1 MSGLIGTSTL
11 VIEVTRKCNLHCEH
25 CLRGD
30 AQCVD
35 MKKETIDKLI
45 PMLDNVGQVVFT
57 GGEPSLNTELIE
69 YFFKQFHKLK
79 GYTPAFYVVTN
90 GIGREQQLR
99 LCSILMDAYID
110 ADDVDIC
117 GIAIS
122 KDEYHDLRNV
132 CEIAKALAFYR
143 DDKDMT
149 NTTYDWVIQEGRAAD
164 NGLGTNQKKLHSEFY
179 INNEEEF
186 ASGEETLDV
195 ELLYVSALEEV
206 IGECDFSYADIDEQ
220 KLCMLDELPEYIQQL
235 RTNLALVS

>member
-1 MSGLIGTSTL
+1 MS
-11 VIEVTRKCNLHCEH
+11 
-25 CLRGD
+25 
-30 AQCVD
+30 
-35 MKKETIDKLI
+35 
-45 PMLDNVGQVVFT
+45 
-57 GGEPSLNTELIE
+57 
-69 YFFKQFHKLK
+69 
-79 GYTPAFYVVTN
+79 
-90 GIGREQQLR
+90 
-99 LCSILMDAYID
+99 
-110 ADDVDIC
+110 IC